1 MDADALSRY
10 PLAGKNI
17 SSKEIQ
23 AVYGHIQVSTQ
34 IINMAETTE
43 PLDIVE
49 ITDFPGQPLAQIEQ
63 REIRKLQQE
72 DPLLKFW
79 IEAVRQKMLPPKH
92 KVPKSKDH
100 NTMLR
105 NFNSLK
111 LIRGILYRGV
121 TIQDNLI
128 NQLVLP

>member
-1 MDADALSRY
+1 MDADALLRC

-23 AVYGHIQVSTQ
+23 AVYGNIQVSTH

-43 PLDIVE
+43 PLDIIE
-49 ITDFPGQPLAQIEQ
+49 ITDFPGYPLAQIEQ
-63 REIRKLQQE
+63 REIRKLQRE
-72 DPLLKFW
+72 VLLLRFW
-79 IEAVRQKMLPPKH
+79 IEAVRQKKLPPKN

-100 NTMLR
+100 NMMLR
-105 NFNSLK
+105 NFDSLN

-121 TIQDNLI
+121 TNRRI
-128 NQLVLP
+128 

>member
-10 PLAGKNI
+10 PLAEKNI

-23 AVYGHIQVSTQ
+23 AVFGKIQVSTH

-63 REIRKLQQE
+63 RESENYSGKIRYGG
-72 DPLLKFW
+72 FG
-79 IEAVRQKMLPPKH
+79 
-92 KVPKSKDH
+92 
-100 NTMLR
+100 
-105 NFNSLK
+105 LK
-111 LIRGILYRGV
+111 LLGIRSCHLRTKYQHPR
-121 TIQDNLI
+121 TIA
-128 NQLVLP
+128 